1 MFYFTWSKAWNLL
14 YLEGQILNGF
24 REHLI
29 QKLDFI
35 ALICF
40 WRNLG
45 TNGDQQ
51 WSWKWSV
58 FWFGSSPKRMR
69 SIIFF
74 TLVVAIS
81 TFGGRGGVCKK
92 CTTSVVYITTASLP
106 LVHSQRQIDNN
117 IVLINTTVLGSS
129 ASWYRTTANLPS
141 NSFKTSSS
149 ILTTPTLFKKKDYIQ
164 WNECTCD
171 FLCQRSASHHLTHSS
186 YSALFMKH
194 LLF

>member
-1 MFYFTWSKAWNLL
+1 MESVVSGRTNSQRLSRTLDSKVGFHST
-14 YLEGQILNGF
+14 YLFLKKSRYQRRPAVKLKMICILVW
-24 REHLI
+24 LV
-29 QKLDFI
+29 
-35 ALICF
+35 A
-40 WRNLG
+40 
-45 TNGDQQ
+45 
-51 WSWKWSV
+51 
-58 FWFGSSPKRMR
+58 KRMR